1 MDKEELK
8 KLAEKLMFS
17 MNEDEYETLSHEFEI
32 ILKQMDLIGKIEG
45 IDEVEP
51 LIYPNKLE
59 NVMMREDMVNEELP
73 LEEILANSSDV
84 LYNQV
89 RVPKVVE

>member
-17 MNEDEYETLSHEFEI
+17 MNEDEYETLSHEFKI